1 MIGLVIVVG
10 VAGIVAAFNSCVD
23 LYKKWKHK
31 REDRSK
37 SPQNQNLERSLTLG
51 GTSVQQ
57 EYNTHFARLGQQ
69 FARGDG
75 ELLPIYTLEGRIGY
89 LS

>member
-1 MIGLVIVVG
+1 MLTGLEIVVG

-23 LYKKWKHK
+23 LYKKWKDK

-37 SPQNQNLERSLTLG
+37 SQQNQNLERSLTIG

-69 FARGDG
+69 FAVGDG
-75 ELLPIYTLEGRIGY
+75 KLFPLHC
-89 LS
+89 